1 MSEVETALEE
11 IIEKEDASEED
22 QGCESE
28 GKRKRRQQDRENT
41 QDIRRKAMERLGKT
55 QVKEESNRKRRSNG
69 SDTLAYS
76 REKNETLQEIRKEDL
91 DLKKKEIEQD
101 KKKHGDFMNVILQ
114 QQQQQHL
121 KQMQDFQAM
130 MSKFSLK

>member
-101 KKKHGDFMNVILQ
+101 KKNMVI
-114 QQQQQHL
+114 
-121 KQMQDFQAM
+121 
-130 MSKFSLK
+130 S

>member
-1 MSEVETALEE
+1 
-11 IIEKEDASEED
+11 
-22 QGCESE
+22 
-28 GKRKRRQQDRENT
+28 
-41 QDIRRKAMERLGKT
+41 MERLGKT